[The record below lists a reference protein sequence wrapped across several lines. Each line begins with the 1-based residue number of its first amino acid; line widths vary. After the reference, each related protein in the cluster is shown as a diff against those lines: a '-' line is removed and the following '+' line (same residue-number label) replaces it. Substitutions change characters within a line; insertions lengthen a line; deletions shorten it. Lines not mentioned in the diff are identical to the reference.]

1 MPVVGG
7 GCVPRWWLGR
17 WRHATSRETTLVQ
30 FCLGLIFFCWHL
42 ATQRAKQTT
51 VAQFCL
57 DESSSMV
64 AYLHRASQS
73 APMYKVLTV
82 WQLVLLLKIASVL
95 N

>member
-57 DESSSMV
+57 DESSRTV

-73 APMYKVLTV
+73 VQGADSVAACSLAE
-82 WQLVLLLKIASVL
+82 IASVL